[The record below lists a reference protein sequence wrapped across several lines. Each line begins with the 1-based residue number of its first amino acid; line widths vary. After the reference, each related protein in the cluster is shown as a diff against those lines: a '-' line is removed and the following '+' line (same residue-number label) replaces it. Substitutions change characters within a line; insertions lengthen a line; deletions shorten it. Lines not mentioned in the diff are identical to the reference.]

1 MEVLRSPLLVP
12 LISRRN
18 RKQGHELGMQM
29 KQEAWQVWDGGGPS
43 PQNKL
48 GSPLSLDPVRAFP
61 FPEKSVLLGHH
72 TDSFF
77 SSFRSPL
84 YHHLPPRP
92 PQPKQILESTF
103 HHITLFILL
112 HMNLPHFLCIAYFLS
127 CTLGFKL
134 LNGKGCPFCSLL
146 HLQCQKEGMASAR
159 YSITGTMD
167 YTLEILTSPEKC
179 HLHGT
184 SA

>member
-1 MEVLRSPLLVP
+1 MSWECRWNRRHDKCEIGGVLPPRTSQALLCHWTQYMLFLFLRSLF
-12 LISRRN
+12 S
-18 RKQGHELGMQM
+18 
-29 KQEAWQVWDGGGPS
+29 QVITH
-43 PQNKL
+43 
-48 GSPLSLDPVRAFP
+48 F
-61 FPEKSVLLGHH
+61 
-72 TDSFF
+72 FF

-84 YHHLPPRP
+84 YHHLLPRP

-134 LNGKGCPFCSLL
+134 LSGKGCPFCSLL
-146 HLQCQKEGMASAR
+146 YLQCQKEGMASAR
-159 YSITGTMD
+159 YSIIGTMD
-167 YTLEILTSPEKC
+167 YTLEIFTSPEKC

-184 SA
+184 SAQSRLLKTTEIQDLGER